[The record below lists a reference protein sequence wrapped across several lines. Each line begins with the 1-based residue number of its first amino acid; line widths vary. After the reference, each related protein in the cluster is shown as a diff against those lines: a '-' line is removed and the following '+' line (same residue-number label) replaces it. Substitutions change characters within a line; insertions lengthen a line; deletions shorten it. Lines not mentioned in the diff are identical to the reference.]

1 MGGATQLWTYAATR
15 NIRILYFDGQS
26 AALGD
31 QGWMDAQDLLLF
43 GEVHEAPHDEQGHWE
58 AERLRVSCELAE
70 EYGFD
75 ATVRMNAG

>member
-1 MGGATQLWTYAATR
+1 
-15 NIRILYFDGQS
+15 
-26 AALGD
+26 
-31 QGWMDAQDLLLF
+31 MDAQDLLLF